1 MTDSQTLLADY
12 AKSGSEAAFGD
23 LVARYLDLVYST
35 AVRLVGGDT
44 HLAEDVAQTVFV
56 DLARLA
62 QSLSSE
68 VRLGGWLHR
77 HTCFVAAKTLRGERR
92 RQAREREAF
101 EMNAH
106 PDHSEARLAEVAPIL
121 DEAINQLGATD
132 RAAVLLRF
140 YERLDF
146 RAIGQALGTNEA
158 AAQKRVA
165 RALEKLH
172 VLLKSRGITL
182 SIVALGT
189 LLAGEAVKAA
199 PVGLAASISATA
211 VASAAAGAGNI
222 FTLIRFMAS
231 TKLKTSAV
239 AAVLVASLVTPLLLQ
254 HQAQATL
261 REQDEAWRQ
270 QSNQLAQL
278 SADNQRLAGLLAQPK
293 PSTPDPD
300 NQFRELM
307 RLRGEVGRLKGM
319 AQRVSP
325 TKTVAP
331 VSSEDQIASL
341 VKMYAARVEQLKQW
355 LEANPSEKIPE
366 LKNLTDNDWL
376 NAIEQLKTDAA
387 TDDDFARAA
396 ANMRANAEMGDIS
409 KLQSAW
415 RAYSKE
421 NNGQNPTDLSQLTP
435 YLKAPLEDA
444 ILQRYEM
451 LSASTLIPEL
461 QPGGD
466 WVITQ
471 TAPVNPLLDMRAASN
486 MTNTLTAGEN
496 ATNRWTLLH

>member
-1 MTDSQTLLADY
+1 
-12 AKSGSEAAFGD
+12 
-23 LVARYLDLVYST
+23 
-35 AVRLVGGDT
+35 
-44 HLAEDVAQTVFV
+44 
-56 DLARLA
+56 
-62 QSLSSE
+62 
-68 VRLGGWLHR
+68 
-77 HTCFVAAKTLRGERR
+77 
-92 RQAREREAF
+92 
-101 EMNAH
+101 
-106 PDHSEARLAEVAPIL
+106 
-121 DEAINQLGATD
+121 
-132 RAAVLLRF
+132 
-140 YERLDF
+140 
-146 RAIGQALGTNEA
+146 
-158 AAQKRVA
+158 
-165 RALEKLH
+165 
-172 VLLKSRGITL
+172 
-182 SIVALGT
+182 
-189 LLAGEAVKAA
+189 
-199 PVGLAASISATA
+199 
-211 VASAAAGAGNI
+211 
-222 FTLIRFMAS
+222 MAS

-254 HQAQATL
+254 HQAQAAL

-293 PSTPDPD
+293 PSTPVPD

-307 RLRGEVGRLKGM
+307 RLRGEVGRLKGLV
-319 AQRVSP
+319 QKVTP
-325 TKTVAP
+325 TKTAAP
-331 VSSEDQIASL
+331 VSPEDQIASL
-341 VKMYAARVEQLKQW
+341 AKMYAARVEQLKQW

-366 LKNLTDNDWL
+366 FKNLTDNDWL
-376 NAIEQLKTDAA
+376 NAVEQLKTDAA

-451 LSASTLIPEL
+451 LPAGTLIPEL

-486 MTNTLTAGEN
+486 MTNMLTAGEN